1 MPYQRAGRFG
11 PGNKI
16 KGIET
21 LMRNKSIFCFCLVLS
36 IMCGVFPGI
45 SFSQPLQLNQA
56 VLDRAIDLAGNY
68 LLTSQKEDGNFVYE
82 YNFLTHQTSTEDNQ
96 VRQAGALWGLA
107 LIHKEQPSPRTF
119 LALERGFRFFKTHS
133 HLIQDARY
141 IVYPGEKSGSLG
153 TIALVALALMDFIP
167 TIQEKKI
174 KEQYKDDLKQYLS
187 FLLLAR
193 QKEGQFYSS
202 YDLKTGRTFGDPSP
216 YFDGEALLALTKA
229 VRHSGFKQWE
239 SLVLESASK
248 MYQTHVREALKKDAD
263 SSITKG
269 FYQWGSMA
277 FFEIYA
283 ARWKNHQQFGRY
295 VVDLAHWMIDV
306 HQILKRPKNTA
317 YAYEGLCC
325 ALEIARLENNEQAA
339 QNITNVIDRGLFK
352 LISWQKGSPL
362 EIEFLKRVSDPK
374 ALGAVINGE
383 HDPALRIDVTQ
394 HQLHAMI
401 LARRYLYPAIQNQ
414 PQAATENK
422 RVSSREIEDAL
433 LLAGKYLK
441 NAVKDDG
448 SLVYEYFPPANP
460 ENSQYNMLRHAG
472 TICAMVDL
480 YELNHD
486 KALLEKI
493 QKAIPFLLGNLR
505 NVRMKNHEA
514 LVAIDNGSI
523 KLGANALAI
532 LALTKYMDAVQTRE
546 YLETVQKL
554 ARWIQA
560 TQSPQGQFLIH
571 KQDLATQE
579 ISDFVSGFYPG
590 EAIYALTLLYKID
603 RNNEWLDTAEKAA
616 GYLIY
621 VRDGGKSTI
630 QLSHDHWLLYGLN
643 ELYRL
648 RPHKI
653 YYEHAL
659 KISSAILSAQRKDPA
674 QDGAG
679 SFDTPARSTPTAT
692 RVEGLCA
699 VYRLVRDF
707 GTKRELDLLFDGIC
721 LGIQFQLKT
730 QVTNEM
736 ASDRKWPLRAVGGFQ
751 DSPDIPGIRIDYVQH
766 NVSSLLGAYRILKER

>member
-1 MPYQRAGRFG
+1 M
-11 PGNKI
+11 I
-16 KGIET
+16 
-21 LMRNKSIFCFCLVLS
+21 NKSIICFCLVLF
-36 IMCGVFPGI
+36 IACGAFPGI

-56 VLDRAIDLAGNY
+56 VLDRSIELAGNY
-68 LLTSQKEDGNFVYE
+68 LLLSQKEEGNFVYE
-82 YNFLTHQTSTEDNQ
+82 YNFLTHQLSIEDNQ
-96 VRQAGALWGLA
+96 VRQAGALWGVA
-107 LIHKEQPSPRTF
+107 LIHKEHTSPQTF

-133 HLIQDARY
+133 YLIQDARY

-153 TIALVALALMDFIP
+153 TVALVALALMDFIP

-174 KEQYKDDLKQYLS
+174 KEQYKDDLNQYLS

-193 QKEGQFYSS
+193 QKDGQFYSS
-202 YDLKTGRTFGDPSP
+202 YDLKTGRTFGAPSP
-216 YFDGEALLALTKA
+216 YFDGEALLALVKA
-229 VRHSGFKQWE
+229 VRHSGFKQWKPV
-239 SLVLESASK
+239 VLESASK
-248 MYQTHVREALKKDAD
+248 IYQAHVREALKKDAD
-263 SSITKG
+263 SPVTKG

-277 FFEIYA
+277 FFEIYE
-283 ARWKNHQQFGRY
+283 ARWNNYQKFGRY

-306 HQILKRPKNTA
+306 HQTLKRPKNTA

-325 ALEIARLENNEQAA
+325 ALEIARLENDQQAA
-339 QNITNVIDRGLFK
+339 QKIANVIDQGLFK
-352 LISWQKGSPL
+352 LISWQKGSLL
-362 EIEFLKRVSDPK
+362 EVEFLKRVSDLK
-374 ALGAVINGE
+374 AFGAVINGE
-383 HDPALRIDVTQ
+383 QDPVLRIDVTQ

-401 LARRYLYPAIQNQ
+401 LARRYLYSTIQSR

-422 RVSSREIEDAL
+422 RVSTQEIEEAL

-441 NAVKDDG
+441 NAVKEDG
-448 SLVYEYFPPANP
+448 SLVYEYFPPANR

-480 YELNHD
+480 YELTRD
-486 KALLEKI
+486 KVLLEKI

-505 NVRMKNHEA
+505 NVQTKDQEV
-514 LVAIDNGSI
+514 LVALDNGSI

-532 LALTKYMDAVQTRE
+532 LALTKYMNVVKTRE

-560 TQSPQGQFLIH
+560 TQSPHGRFLIH
-571 KQDLATQE
+571 KQDFSTQE

-603 RNNEWLDTAEKAA
+603 KNNEWLDTAEKAA
-616 GYLIY
+616 QYLIY
-621 VRDGGKSTI
+621 VRDGGKSTV

-648 RPHKI
+648 RPRKM

-674 QDGAG
+674 PEGVG
-679 SFDTPARSTPTAT
+679 SFETPARSTPTAT

-699 VYRLVRDF
+699 VYQLVRDF
-707 GTKRELDLLFDGIC
+707 GTKRELDLLFDSIR

-736 ASDRKWPLRAVGGFQ
+736 ARNRKWPVRAVGGFQ

-766 NVSSLLGAYRILKER
+766 NVASLLGAYRILKER